1 MASSNT
7 NFQKVQTFNRAFDM
21 APLEPPIYS
30 STYVNTYGHT
40 HYNSFI
46 HIIPESV
53 MNAKLMKLRLS
64 LINEEINELHCAIAD
79 NDIIETRDALS
90 DILYVV
96 YGFSDVLGINIDN
109 YFNDYFLLKL
119 DDLDKINTLDTL
131 VNTEFINI
139 NIKNLTSRDILKSI
153 YANTNINTN
162 INTNANINPKI
173 NKQGLSLQISN
184 FNKVCV
190 LMECN
195 PEQYSDCSNTS
206 NKQTNLQIIH
216 TYITNN
222 YKELEAYCNI
232 CKIECDEQSTYTN
245 PNNNPNN
252 KILFNNIANYINNI
266 LLWVYTYT
274 FILGYNA
281 DSDFAIV
288 HNSNMSKLC
297 DTEDD
302 AINTVNDYTIKYKE
316 GKSPYDSPYYYEL
329 PQLHKWI
336 VKNKSTGKALKNIKY
351 HKVCFT
357 L

>member
-1 MASSNT
+1 MSASIT

-21 APLEPPIYS
+21 APLNPPTYS
-30 STYVNTYGHT
+30 SSYVNEYGQT

-46 HIIPESV
+46 HIIPETV
-53 MNAKLMKLRLS
+53 MNTKLMDLRLS
-64 LINEEINELHCAIAD
+64 LIDEEINELQCAIAD

-96 YGFSDVLGINIDN
+96 YGFADVLGINIDN
-109 YFNDYFLLKL
+109 YFNDYFLSKL
-119 DDLDKINTLDTL
+119 DELDHLND
-131 VNTEFINI
+131 EDFINAH
-139 NIKNLTSRDILKSI
+139 IKNTTSRDILKQIYVLTSSSSSSSSSSSI
-153 YANTNINTN
+153 DKKGST
-162 INTNANINPKI
+162 
-173 NKQGLSLQISN
+173 LQISN

-190 LMECN
+190 LMGCN
-195 PEQYSDCSNTS
+195 PEQYSDCSNASDTAS
-206 NKQTNLQIIH
+206 NLQIIQS
-216 TYITNN
+216 YITKN
-222 YKELEAYCNI
+222 YKELETYCKI
-232 CKIECDEQSTYTN
+232 CIIECDEQSTYTK
-245 PNNNPNN
+245 PNNNSNN
-252 KILFNNIANYINNI
+252 KVLFNNIANYINNI

-281 DSDFAIV
+281 DNDFSIV

-302 AINTVNDYTIKYKE
+302 AQNTVNDYTIKYKE